1 MADDTPFTLSPNPT
15 TLYLT
20 PIIRSAL
27 IKSRIAI
34 DKRQGLSC
42 ILGDNGLGKS
52 TVLRFLYAEYGARER
67 HQVTLIP
74 TPDFNNSEFAMI
86 KSICQDFNLPA
97 KRSLVAQRE
106 EMQRFL
112 VEQAQVGMNVVIF
125 IDEAQLL
132 NNKML
137 ETVRAMLN
145 WETHQSKLVQ
155 IVLAGQLEL
164 RDRLLSAANKAIKSR
179 IFASSLLA
187 ALTPDEMA
195 AMIDNRCRFAEIPNP
210 FPPPTL
216 ERLYELTAGIPR
228 DTLKLC
234 TLAYEMMQ
242 MGREREVSV
251 DLLESAC
258 AEDALRAQP
267 A

>member
-1 MADDTPFTLSPNPT
+1 
-15 TLYLT
+15 
-20 PIIRSAL
+20 
-27 IKSRIAI
+27 
-34 DKRQGLSC
+34 
-42 ILGDNGLGKS
+42 
-52 TVLRFLYAEYGARER
+52 
-67 HQVTLIP
+67 
-74 TPDFNNSEFAMI
+74 
-86 KSICQDFNLPA
+86 
-97 KRSLVAQRE
+97 
-106 EMQRFL
+106 
-112 VEQAQVGMNVVIF
+112 
-125 IDEAQLL
+125 
-132 NNKML
+132 
-137 ETVRAMLN
+137 MLN

-234 TLAYEMMQ
+234 TLAYEMML